1 MKIALGCDHGG
12 YELKEAIKKF
22 ITERGGEVIDCG
34 THSTDSVDY
43 PEYGLKATETV
54 AQGDAELGV
63 LICGTGLGMSYVANK
78 VKGIRCACVS
88 DVFSAEMARAHN
100 NANILAIGARV
111 VGLGLG
117 LKIVETFLGTEFEGG
132 RHTRRVDMITA
143 VEDKYFK

>member
-12 YELKEAIKKF
+12 YELKEAIKKY
-22 ITERGGEVIDCG
+22 ITDKGAEVLDCG
-34 THSTDSVDY
+34 THTTDSVDY
-43 PEYGLKATETV
+43 PEYGLKV
-54 AQGDAELGV
+54 AEAVAEGQADQGI

-88 DVFSAEMARAHN
+88 DVFSAEMSKLHN
-100 NANILAIGARV
+100 DANVLALGARV

-117 LKIVETFLGTEFEGG
+117 LKIVETWLGTEFEGG
-132 RHTRRVDMITA
+132 RHQRRVDMITA

>member
-12 YELKEAIKKF
+12 FELKEAIKKY
-22 ITERGGEVIDCG
+22 IEESGAEVVDFG
-34 THSTDSVDY
+34 TYTTDSVDY
-43 PEYGLKATETV
+43 PEYGLKV
-54 AQGDAELGV
+54 AEAVAGGQADQGV

-88 DVFSAEMARAHN
+88 DVFSAEMAKAHN
-100 NANILAIGARV
+100 NANVLAIGARV

-117 LKIVETFLGTEFEGG
+117 LKIVQTFLGTEFEGG
-132 RHTRRVDMITA
+132 RHNRRVDLITA